1 MEKIFGKWIA
11 EKLRS
16 KSSSAGSGRLANSDS
31 GSVVKC
37 AGCENTFK
45 KHSNKKWCSGS
56 CYQKF
61 RRSRRQRDL
70 GYIKCSNCGE
80 YFLPTTIKNTL
91 CSESCRTE
99 NKRKYFVKLWD
110 SKRGQRKKAKTKW
123 SKCKHCGID
132 YEVTRPNRQYCS
144 YDCRNEHKFWLRKK
158 APIKWSPQLREVT
171 EKDISSSDYAE
182 EIRAFK
188 ESGKRIIVFPSIDST
203 TPDVHIEGE
212 DNEGLSADLYNFR
225 NFKQG
230 EK

>member
-1 MEKIFGKWIA
+1 MEKILGKWIA
-11 EKLRS
+11 KILRS

-37 AGCENTFK
+37 LGCEITFV

-61 RRSRRQRDL
+61 RRSRRKRDL
-70 GYIKCSNCGE
+70 GYIKCINCDE
-80 YFLPTTIKNTL
+80 YFLPKSIKNTL
-91 CSESCRTE
+91 CSETCKRQ
-99 NKRKYFVKLWD
+99 NKRDYFIKRWD
-110 SKRGQRKKAKTKW
+110 QHRGKSKSNRPIR

-144 YDCRNEHKFWLRKK
+144 STCRSEHKFWVKKK
-158 APIKWSPQLREVT
+158 APIKWVPQLREVS
-171 EKDISSSDYAE
+171 EKDIVSSDFAE

-212 DNEGLSADLYNFR
+212 DNDGLSADLYNFR